1 MSTFN
6 NLETVVKEVATKID
20 AEMPIV
26 SAVMQDMSNEYTNTS
41 GETIYMSLPDYGA
54 GATSGVDA
62 TSTTG
67 AVHLEKIPVTI
78 SCKHDAVNLNI
89 LESAFKAGNAK
100 TQIMEPRI
108 QHLGSD
114 IEADLLNTIFLGA
127 GSAEIKESGTGDYK
141 DLRKVAARVYKS
153 RLRGEVYAAMDFSLG
168 AEVKD
173 SGVAY
178 FQASSLDKTFGTRA
192 YGDVEGVKIIGTQ
205 DISNLITGNH
215 TLGSGTT
222 MKVKTEVNTDGA
234 SSIVLKVAGGTAT
247 LTGAIKKGEI
257 IFLKDATSGAY
268 VNGTNVYRKSNGVK
282 FPFIAQADATAS
294 GNELTVT
301 VQKLYFTA
309 TDARKNVDVTTLP
322 VDMVAEFGHT
332 ASSVYKKCAL
342 WAKPSVLF
350 VNRPLP
356 DIESCKNMNVSTL
369 GGVKFLQSTGGS
381 VDTANNKTV
390 WRFMTGSTYYY
401 NSGIAVYYVK
411 QS

>member
-26 SAVMQDMSNEYTNTS
+26 KSVMQDMDNEYTNMS
-41 GETIYMSLPDYGA
+41 GETIYMSLPDYGS
-54 GATSGVDA
+54 GASSGVDA

-89 LESAFKAGNAK
+89 LEKAFKAGNAQQ
-100 TQIMEPRI
+100 QIMEPRI
-108 QHLGSD
+108 QHLGSG

-127 GSAEIKESGTGDYK
+127 GSAEIKNSGTGDYK
-141 DLRKVAARVYKS
+141 DLRSLAAQVYKS
-153 RLRGEVYAAMDFSLG
+153 RLRGDVFAAMDFSLG

-173 SGVAY
+173 SGTAY

-205 DISNLITGNH
+205 DISNLITGTH
-215 TLGSGTT
+215 ALGAGTT
-222 MKVKTEVNTDGA
+222 MKVKTLVNTDGA
-234 SSIVLKVAGGTAT
+234 NSITFKVVGGTAT
-247 LTGAIKKGEI
+247 LAGTAKKGEI
-257 IFLKDATSGAY
+257 IYLKDATTGAY
-268 VNGTNVYRKSNGVK
+268 VNGCNVYRESNGVA
-282 FPFIAQADATAS
+282 FPFVVQADATAGS
-294 GNELTVT
+294 NELTVT

-309 TDARKNVDVTTLP
+309 TDPRKNVDVTSLP
-322 VDMVAEFGHT
+322 ADMVAEFGHT
-332 ASSVYKKCAL
+332 ASSVYKKAAL
-342 WAKPSVLF
+342 WAKPAVLF

-356 DIESCKNMNVSTL
+356 EIESCKNMSVSTL
-369 GGVKFLQSTGGS
+369 GGVKFLQTTGGN

-411 QS
+411 Q